1 MKIFENFRTR
11 IALGRIAKN
20 EVNRKVDVVLT
31 RPLTARNLAIMASPS
46 DEASYDYIIQ
56 RLEQWRAKDKSVKA
70 VLWFDA
76 RQVPLWVNPDLT
88 HVVNLCRKDLGFF
101 FAPSPAATSHFVDEP
116 FELLI
121 NIASPRCLPLLYLTT
136 LSKATFRAG
145 FSDGTLFFH
154 DFTLLPG
161 ATPEAN
167 MNLETLIHQLNQLN
181 SR

>member
-1 MKIFENFRTR
+1 MKIFEKFRTR
-11 IALGRIAKN
+11 IALGRITKN
-20 EVNRKVDVVLT
+20 EASRKVDVKLT
-31 RPLTARNLAIMASPS
+31 RPLTARNLAMMASPA
-46 DEASYDYIIQ
+46 DEASYDYIVQ

-70 VLWFDA
+70 LFWFDSK
-76 RQVPLWVNPDLT
+76 QVPLWVNTQLAYAI
-88 HVVNLCRKDLGFF
+88 HICRKDVGFF
-101 FAPSPAATSHFVDEP
+101 FAPSPAISTPFVEQP

-121 NIASPRCLPLLYLTT
+121 NIASPRCLPLLYLATQ
-136 LSKATFRAG
+136 SKATFRAG

-181 SR
+181 S